1 MSQQDYVHCLHTI
14 WIPQVQSFIQEF
26 GMERIVLDIQDAF
39 DGVVAFLG
47 LAINYN
53 WPPPSVLTYVI
64 KIPASA
70 RNDPSI
76 IRFEIEIPQ
85 SAPEPELHDVLPESK
100 GDSDDP
106 HNIIS
111 V

>member
-1 MSQQDYVHCLHTI
+1 MSQQDYVHRLRTI
-14 WIPQVQSFIQEF
+14 LIPQAQSFIQEF
-26 GMERIVLDIQDAF
+26 GMKCIGLDIQDAF

-47 LAINYN
+47 PTINYD
-53 WPPPSVLTYVI
+53 WPPSVSTYVI

-100 GDSDDP
+100 GGSDDP
-106 HNIIS
+106 HNLIS